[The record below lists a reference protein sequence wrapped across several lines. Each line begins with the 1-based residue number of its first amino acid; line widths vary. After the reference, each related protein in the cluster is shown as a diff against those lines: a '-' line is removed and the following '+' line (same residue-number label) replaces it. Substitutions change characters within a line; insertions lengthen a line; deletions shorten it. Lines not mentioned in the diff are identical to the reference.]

1 MSTSLL
7 PAVVLKPFGVTASG
21 VRVTAYELRTP
32 SGALSA
38 TLLDY
43 GAMIQ
48 SVAHAGAEL
57 TLNYETLAEME
68 APGWPYYGPTC
79 GRVANRIAGAAFEL
93 DGATFDG
100 LAANNGPN
108 CLHGG
113 ARGFDRHVWAARPY
127 ATGAEAG
134 VVFDARAPTARR
146 ASRARCAC
154 ARPTRSATRHLRAAA
169 AIKRRRRRRRRAPR
183 ARDEVRGRARAG
195 ERGDDRRL
203 ANHAYWN
210 LGGASAAG
218 GRCWRRRARHLSRC
232 TRRACCRSTRR

>member
-1 MSTSLL
+1 MSELL
-7 PAVVLKPFGVTASG
+7 PSVVLKPFGVTASG

-134 VVFDARAPTARR
+134 VVFERESPDGEEGFPGALRVRATYSVRDLP
-146 ASRARCAC
+146 
-154 ARPTRSATRHLRAAA
+154 PEPAAPGA
-169 AIKRRRRRRRRAPR
+169 PPPPPPR
-183 ARDEVRGRARAG
+183 ARAELAMRFEAELAPGSAATIVN
-195 ERGDDRRL
+195 L

-210 LGGASAAG
+210 LGGPCAAG
-218 GRCWRRRARHLSRC
+218 GTNGQARLVG
-232 TRRACCRSTRR
+232 

>member
-1 MSTSLL
+1 MSELL
-7 PAVVLKPFGVTASG
+7 PSVVLKPFGVTASG
-21 VRVTAYELRTP
+21 VRVSAYELRTP

-79 GRVANRIAGAAFEL
+79 GRVANRIAGAAFAL
-93 DGATFDG
+93 DGVTYDA

-134 VVFDARAPTARR
+134 VVFERESPDGEEGFPGALRVRATY
-146 ASRARCAC
+146 SVC
-154 ARPTRSATRHLRAAA
+154 
-169 AIKRRRRRRRRAPR
+169 
-183 ARDEVRGRARAG
+183 DVR
-195 ERGDDRRL
+195 
-203 ANHAYWN
+203 
-210 LGGASAAG
+210 
-218 GRCWRRRARHLSRC
+218 
-232 TRRACCRSTRR
+232 